1 MFTLLSVAVIIA
13 GGMIFFKL
21 ASGVADAHRL
31 GDLRLVRAGGW
42 DSVSG
47 SWKSGPLN

>member
-21 ASGVADAHRL
+21 HLALLMLTGWVICALCGRRL
-31 GDLRLVRAGGW
+31 